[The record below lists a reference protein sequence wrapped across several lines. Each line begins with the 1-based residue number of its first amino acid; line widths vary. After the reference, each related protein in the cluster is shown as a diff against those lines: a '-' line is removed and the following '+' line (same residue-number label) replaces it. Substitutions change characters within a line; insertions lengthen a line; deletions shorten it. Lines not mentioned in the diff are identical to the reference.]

1 MKNQATLK
9 VNQSLDKEASFSG
22 VYGSYTINLQDK
34 KEVQY
39 YRLSVLLI
47 SISFS
52 IGLSQ
57 WFFLGPSMAWIWLV
71 TMAIGLGG
79 ALKWI
84 HIYLKPLH
92 KTLQIF
98 WAIGSI
104 GIAFLL
110 VSFGPGNL
118 LATIAT
124 NSIWTIAIGPLFAA
138 LTGLGFKEF
147 FCFRRIEALG
157 LTLLLPITLLSHLIH
172 LLNGQIIMIMLMTSA
187 LLSLIL
193 SIRKFG
199 MEASSDIGDK
209 SVFEYLQKQR
219 SAELI

>member
-9 VNQSLDKEASFSG
+9 VNQSLDQEASFSG